1 MNTVVSL
8 IIPVY
13 NREKVVE
20 ECIRSVQAQSHQ
32 QFEILLIDDGST
44 DNSAAICKALAAQ
57 DSRIKFFPSAHIGVS
72 GARNIGLDAATGEY
86 VFFLDSD
93 DVIHPQLLEA
103 LVSGMEEHH
112 AAMASTGHYF
122 CKDSMWSSIKER
134 FLQAF
139 PTPQLT
145 YCDHPQTLHATF
157 GADSPFG
164 VMGGVMIR
172 RDWIADTRFRT
183 DLFIGEDFYFS
194 YENLVKGADAV
205 FLKQKGYL
213 NRLHSSNTSW
223 QYDFNGFWTRFY
235 RRQLVWE
242 SEESFGRKEYARLQ
256 KQQAFS
262 CFVRCFQ
269 KNRPYSDDSRK
280 MRAVLK
286 QYKGE
291 LLPALSAKTGLLYR
305 LCLILPATAWLLIR
319 FKNR

>member
-20 ECIRSVQAQSHQ
+20 ECIRSVQAQSYQ

-44 DNSAAICKALAAQ
+44 DNSAAICTALAAQ

-93 DVIHPQLLEA
+93 DVIHPQLLEI
-103 LVSGMEEHH
+103 LVSGMEEYH
-112 AAMASTGHYF
+112 AAMAGTG
-122 CKDSMWSSIKER
+122 CAACSEARWTSVK
-134 FLQAF
+134 
-139 PTPQLT
+139 PTFMQSLMTPDFT
-145 YCDHPQTLHATF
+145 YHDHPDVLSAVF
-157 GADSPFG
+157 RGDSPLG
-164 VMGGVMIR
+164 MIGGVMMR
-172 RDWIADTRFRT
+172 RNWIADTRFRT
-183 DLFIGEDFYFS
+183 DLFIGEDFYFI
-194 YENLVKGADAV
+194 YENLIKGADAV

-242 SEESFGRKEYARLQ
+242 SEASFGRKDYACLQ

-269 KNRPYSDDSRK
+269 KNRPYSDDCRK

-305 LCLILPATAWLLIR
+305 LCLIFPATAWLLIR